1 VPTARSTA
9 EVVWN
14 GDLFEGSGRF
24 SVESR
29 ALPETPVS
37 WAARTDR
44 PTGKTS
50 PEELIAAAH
59 ASCYAM
65 AFSNALAEAGHA
77 PDQLRIRATCTFDFG
92 AGRITSVEL
101 DAEGRVP
108 GVDAGEFER
117 LAQKGEEGCPVSNA
131 LRGSVEIKLSA
142 RLAE

>member
-1 VPTARSTA
+1 
-9 EVVWN
+9 VVWN
-14 GDLFEGSGRF
+14 GNLFEGSGRF
-24 SVESR
+24 SVESG

-65 AFSNALAEAGHA
+65 AFSNALAEAGYE
-77 PDQLRIRATCTFDFG
+77 PDELRIRVTCTFDFG
-92 AGRITSVEL
+92 AGKITSVEL

-131 LRGSVEIKLSA
+131 LRGNVEIRLSA
-142 RLAE
+142 RLAD